1 MNRLFS
7 ACQPDLMYLPNLLLF
22 KLAEEGAQIL
32 IEVFLILMAIN
43 NKKRNRDGLGWW
55 L

>member
-1 MNRLFS
+1 MH
-7 ACQPDLMYLPNLLLF
+7 QPNLLLF
-22 KLAEEGAQIL
+22 KLAEEVAQIL

-43 NKKRNRDGLGWW
+43 NKKRNRDGLGW